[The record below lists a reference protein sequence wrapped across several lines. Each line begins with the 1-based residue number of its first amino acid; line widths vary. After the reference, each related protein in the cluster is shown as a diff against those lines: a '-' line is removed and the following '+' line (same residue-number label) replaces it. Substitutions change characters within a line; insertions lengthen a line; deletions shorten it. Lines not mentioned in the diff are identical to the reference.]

1 MVFSAVVIML
11 VMLRWRWGWIA
22 SVLALI
28 AAVMIVN
35 GIEITETLEALMIN
49 NTLGIVNEQIVTRI
63 RALYILNDFPLS
75 VVGM

>member
-1 MVFSAVVIML
+1 MGFSPVVIVLMK
-11 VMLRWRWGWIA
+11 LRWLRGWIVL
-22 SVLALI
+22 VLALI
-28 AAVMIVN
+28 AAVIIVN